1 MSDRFAGCYE
11 ILEDRGSGRRTWPPE
26 VKLRIV
32 AESHAPGA
40 MVSEVARR
48 HRLMPSQLT
57 TWRRLHREG
66 KLGPSP
72 ATTLPAFVPLMLAE
86 PEAAASCPAPE
97 PDMDPDLVT
106 TPERL
111 EIEAG
116 GGVVIRLSPST
127 PAVRVAEIAAALR
140 ASQT

>member
-1 MSDRFAGCYE
+1 MPDGFAGRYE
-11 ILEDRGSGRRTWPPE
+11 VLEDRGSGRRSWPTE

-48 HRLMPSQLT
+48 HRLMPSQVT

-66 KLGPSP
+66 KLDP
-72 ATTLPAFVPLMLAE
+72 APALASPAFVPLMLEDPE
-86 PEAAASCPAPE
+86 PPQPAPASKTG
-97 PDMDPDLVT
+97 PDSRAG
-106 TPERL
+106 ERI

-116 GGVVIRLSPST
+116 GGVVIRVALST
-127 PAVRVAEIAAALR
+127 PAVRIAEIALALR
-140 ASQT
+140 ERRS